1 MAPELLGESW
11 GTGTSPQGTGYANP
25 PSPGIAT
32 RPRPS
37 QTHTWGPVW
46 SARIGR
52 HLPLMGLLGPA
63 GSVGVA
69 ALETAGAVA
78 S

>member
-1 MAPELLGESW
+1 MAPELLGKSW
-11 GTGTSPQGTGYANP
+11 GTGTSPQGAEYAKP

-37 QTHTWGPVW
+37 QTAHLGPVG

-52 HLPLMGLLGPA
+52 HLPLIGLLGPA
-63 GSVGVA
+63 GPVGVA